1 MKKLLISQFIFFLI
15 SANSQ
20 PLSETTAYIP
30 EVSRIT
36 NQSIGQAN
44 EILRSAQKNQDLII
58 PKDWK
63 LVSVI
68 PVTSRTSTDIEY
80 VLFFQDAKS
89 NVHSLSIAS
98 NGIVSGRN
106 QIKIKAIE

>member
-1 MKKLLISQFIFFLI
+1 MKKLLISPFIFFLI

-20 PLSETTAYIP
+20 LLSETTAYIP

-36 NQSIGQAN
+36 NQSITQAN
-44 EILRSAQKNQDLII
+44 EILRSTQKNQDLVI

-68 PVTSRTSTDIEY
+68 PVTGRTSTELEY

-89 NVHSLSIAS
+89 NVHSFSIAS

-106 QIKIKAIE
+106 QVKIKANE